1 MLYKKYHRSYVRQ
14 FKKDVKVISKNI
26 KDRDNDSFFIFTLT
40 SDPIIEYYPPRRII
54 VRPNLSLGIFV
65 LVDEYGRLNI
75 GLNIVG

>member
-26 KDRDNDSFFIFTLT
+26 KDRNTNNFSIFTLV
-40 SDPIIEYYPPRRII
+40 SNPIIGFYPPRRII
-54 VRPNLSLGIFV
+54 VKPNLSLGNFV